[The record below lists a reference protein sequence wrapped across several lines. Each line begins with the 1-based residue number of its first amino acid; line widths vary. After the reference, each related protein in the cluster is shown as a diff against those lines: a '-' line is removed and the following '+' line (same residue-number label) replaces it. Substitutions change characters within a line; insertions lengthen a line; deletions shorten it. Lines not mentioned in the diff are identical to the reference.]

1 MDLIEASRMFG
12 ALGQHT
18 RLALLRLLVTAG
30 PAGLPASEI
39 AARLGMPPSTT
50 SFHLGALERSR
61 LVHSARHSRQ
71 MIYSARIGAVHQM
84 MQFLSDT
91 CSGKPLQPSYNQPFL
106 VTDADAESDRMTA
119 AFNVLF
125 LCTKN
130 AARSVMAE
138 SILVRAGSR
147 RFNAYSAGDDPADRP
162 MDAVLQVLS
171 KLGHRVDG
179 LRSKSWDD
187 FLRPDAPRM
196 DFVIGLCDTL
206 SGDFRAAFG
215 SRALVAQWPL
225 PDPVRFSGTDVQMT
239 QFINQLYTGLQ
250 HRIEAFIDLPFATL
264 GRDDVRTR
272 INALSDDP
280 LAQMIP
286 ASRH

>member
-1 MDLIEASRMFG
+1 MFD
-12 ALGQHT
+12 ALGQPT

-30 PAGLPASEI
+30 PPGLPAGEM
-39 AARLGMPPSTT
+39 ATRLRMPSSTT

-61 LVHSARHSRQ
+61 LVHSVRHSRQ
-71 MIYSARIGAVHQM
+71 MIYSARISAVHQM

-91 CSGKPLQPSYNQPFL
+91 CSGKPLQSSYDHPASAS
-106 VTDADAESDRMTA
+106 DADAETDRMTA

-138 SILVRAGSR
+138 SILAKAGSG
-147 RFNAYSAGDDPADRP
+147 RFNAYSAGDDPADQP
-162 MDAVLQVLS
+162 MGAVLLALS
-171 KLGHRVDG
+171 KLGHQVDG
-179 LRSKSWDD
+179 LRAKSWDH

-206 SGDFRAAFG
+206 AGDFRAAFG

-225 PDPVRFSGTDVQMT
+225 PDPARFSGTDVQMA
-239 QFINQLYTGLQ
+239 QFINQLYTGLR
-250 HRIEAFIDLPFATL
+250 HRIDAFVDLPFATL
-264 GRDDVRTR
+264 GREALLAR
-272 INALSDDP
+272 INALTDDP
-280 LAQMIP
+280 VAQMIP
-286 ASRH
+286 ALRH